1 MPPAWAAMHVI
12 NNAQQRPRECSHL
25 RGRFAYG
32 GGVFDVGTHL
42 RTLKRPPFFQVQG
55 VFVLEF
61 HRVHEQFL
69 WRRPAKSH

>member
-1 MPPAWAAMHVI
+1 MRLRRKKP
-12 NNAQQRPRECSHL
+12 QLRPRECSYL
-25 RGRFAYG
+25 RGRFAYEG
-32 GGVFDVGTHL
+32 ATLGVGARL
-42 RTLKRPPFFQVQG
+42 RVLERPPFFQVRG